1 LVALE
6 ALRKIQ
12 AAVIVGHVAKV
23 KARLPSMPAFF
34 LLNNKR
40 ADITALEAEH
50 GVQILILPDG
60 RLRPDEYEFEMEG
73 VKDQHAKAAEGPTDG
88 HSDSTRSESSD
99 SQQTGKSSSEE
110 SGEKQRNKRAG
121 GSPRQPVGGAAV

>member
-1 LVALE
+1 LE

-23 KARLPSMPAFF
+23 RARLPSMPAFF

-73 VKDQHAKAAEGPTDG
+73 IKDQHPKASEGSADG
-88 HSDSTRSESSD
+88 HTDSSRAESAD
-99 SQQTGKSSSEE
+99 SKQTGEAGSE
-110 SGEKQRNKRAG
+110 GTAEKQRNKRAG
-121 GSPRQPVGGAAV
+121 GSPRQPAGGAAV